1 MSFRRTRSE
10 AGDRQGP
17 GLKMAELNYHHL
29 RYFRAVAH
37 EGNLTRAAE
46 KLFVSQSAVS
56 VQIRKLE
63 QALGHDLFDRVGRDL
78 VLTEAGRI
86 ALDHADEIFSVGR
99 QLVDILRERGQE
111 RVVLRI
117 GSQATLS
124 RNFQLRFLEP
134 LFSRSDVEIV
144 ARSGTFAELISQL
157 EAHQLDVVL
166 ANWAPPRDH
175 ATRWVAHTI
184 AYQGLSLIGRPEGEG
199 RPEVDGGANRPDRL
213 PGDAGAGDHREEEG
227 GAPAGEL
234 ADLLEGAPLILPARE
249 SSVRVGFDALVD
261 RMDLRITVAAEVD
274 DMAMLRLLTRQGVGR
289 AVIPPIVVRDE
300 LASGELVELAHLPG
314 LRETFYAITPSRRFP
329 NPLLRELLEAAPL
342 GEEEG

>member
-1 MSFRRTRSE
+1 M
-10 AGDRQGP
+10 P
-17 GLKMAELNYHHL
+17 ELNYHHL

-78 VLTEAGRI
+78 LLTEAGRI
-86 ALDHADEIFSVGR
+86 ALDHADEIFAMGR
-99 QLVDILRERGQE
+99 QLVDILNERGRE

-124 RNFQLRFLEP
+124 RNFQLRFLAP

-157 EAHQLDVVL
+157 EAHHLDVVL
-166 ANWAPPRDH
+166 ANWAPPRDS

-184 AYQGLSLIGRPEGEG
+184 AYQGLSLIGRPEGRDVARRLDGPAGVEG
-199 RPEVDGGANRPDRL
+199 QDGGR
-213 PGDAGAGDHREEEG
+213 GWEAGREQREEPPE
-227 GAPAGEL
+227 EL
-234 ADLLEGAPLILPARE
+234 AALLQEAPLILPAME
-249 SSVRVGFDALVD
+249 SSMRVGFDALVD
-261 RMDLRITVAAEVD
+261 RMDLRIIIAAEVD
-274 DMAMLRLLTRQGVGR
+274 DMAMIRLLARQGVGR

-300 LASGELVELAHLPG
+300 LATGELVELARLPG
-314 LRETFYAITPSRRFP
+314 LRETFYAITPTRRFP
-329 NPLLRELLEAAPL
+329 NPLLRELLNAAPL
-342 GEEEG
+342 GKEEEE

>member
-1 MSFRRTRSE
+1 M
-10 AGDRQGP
+10 P
-17 GLKMAELNYHHL
+17 ELNYHHL

-99 QLVDILRERGQE
+99 QLVDILGERGQE

-184 AYQGLSLIGRPEGEG
+184 AYQGLSLIGRPEGETDS
-199 RPEVDGGANRPDRL
+199 EA
-213 PGDAGAGDHREEEG
+213 
-227 GAPAGEL
+227 AGEL

>member
-1 MSFRRTRSE
+1 MP
-10 AGDRQGP
+10 D
-17 GLKMAELNYHHL
+17 LNYHHL

-124 RNFQLRFLEP
+124 RNFQLRFLGP

-199 RPEVDGGANRPDRL
+199 RS
-213 PGDAGAGDHREEEG
+213 AGEG
-227 GAPAGEL
+227 GASQGEGL
-234 ADLLEGAPLILPARE
+234 PGEPEGETDGEAAEELGDLLEGAPLILPARE

-300 LASGELVELAHLPG
+300 LASGELVELARLPG

-342 GEEEG
+342 GEAEG

>member
-1 MSFRRTRSE
+1 M
-10 AGDRQGP
+10 P
-17 GLKMAELNYHHL
+17 ELNYHHL

-144 ARSGTFAELISQL
+144 ARSGTFGELISQL

-184 AYQGLSLIGRPEGEG
+184 AYQGLSLIGRPAGEG
-199 RPEVDGGANRPDRL
+199 RS
-213 PGDAGAGDHREEEG
+213 AGEG
-227 GAPAGEL
+227 GASQGEGLPGEPAGEL
-234 ADLLEGAPLILPARE
+234 VDLLQGAPLILPARE

-300 LASGELVELAHLPG
+300 LASGELVELARLPG

>member
-1 MSFRRTRSE
+1 M
-10 AGDRQGP
+10 P
-17 GLKMAELNYHHL
+17 ELNYHHL

-63 QALGHDLFDRVGRDL
+63 RALGHDLFDRVGRDL
-78 VLTEAGRI
+78 ILTEAGRI

-99 QLVDILRERGQE
+99 QLVDILNERGRE

-134 LFSRSDVEIV
+134 LFSRPDVEIV

-166 ANWAPPRDH
+166 ANWAPPRDS

-184 AYQGLSLIGRPEGEG
+184 AFQGLSLIGRPVVRGPEDEEGE
-199 RPEVDGGANRPDRL
+199 RD
-213 PGDAGAGDHREEEG
+213 
-227 GAPAGEL
+227 L
-234 ADLLEGAPLILPARE
+234 ADLLQGAPLILPALE

-261 RMDLRITVAAEVD
+261 RMDLRVTIAAEVD
-274 DMAMLRLLTRQGVGR
+274 DMAMLRLLARQGVGR

-300 LASGELVELAHLPG
+300 LASGELVELVRLPG

>member
-1 MSFRRTRSE
+1 M
-10 AGDRQGP
+10 P
-17 GLKMAELNYHHL
+17 ELNYHHL

-99 QLVDILRERGQE
+99 QLVDILNERGQE

-124 RNFQLRFLEP
+124 RNFQLRFLAP

-144 ARSGTFAELISQL
+144 ARSGTFAELIAQL

-184 AYQGLSLIGRPEGEG
+184 AYQGLSLIGGPEGEG
-199 RPEVDGGANRPDRL
+199 GATRVQVSAGDAGEASRPDRP
-213 PGDAGAGDHREEEG
+213 PGDPGAWDSRPGEKEG
-227 GAPAGEL
+227 ETDGEASGEL
-234 ADLLEGAPLILPARE
+234 GDLLQGAPLILPARE

-300 LASGELVELAHLPG
+300 LASGELVELARLPG